1 MLAAAIEIA
10 VLLDRF
16 VNGVTVVTEIPC
28 VLAALAQSLRP
39 IIEKAVL
46 APLQHQFG
54 GKKAMN
60 KTKLIAAV
68 SADIESD
75 FDRSLELSMGLVEEQ
90 ADIHEFLRESGYDG
104 DIGWSSGNTD
114 LESIIKNRR

>member
-1 MLAAAIEIA
+1 MLTAAIEIA

-16 VNGVTVVTEIPC
+16 VNGVTVVTEIAC
-28 VLAALAQSLRP
+28 VLTALAQSLRP

-46 APLQHQFG
+46 TPLQYQFG
-54 GKKAMN
+54 GKQAMN

-75 FDRSLELSMGLVEEQ
+75 FDRSMELSMGLVEEQ
-90 ADIHEFLRESGYDG
+90 SDIHEFLREAGYDG
-104 DIGWSSGNTD
+104 DIGWSSGDTD